1 MPDFAVRATEEEIM
15 DDLSCSGEVVDQ
27 TLRELEVI
35 NRLLGG
41 NHVSVDGVSRLLKR
55 NPDKQPA
62 LIADLGC
69 GGGDILKLL
78 ARWFRRRN
86 IKVQFLGIDANENI
100 VAYAR
105 RSSKD
110 YPEINYEAVNIFS
123 DTFNQKKFDIVVAT
137 LFFHHFSSEQ
147 LADFLRRL
155 KQQTSMGIV
164 INDIHRHWLAYHLIR
179 LLTKFF
185 SGSSMVKNDAPLSVL
200 RAFSKRD
207 WQHILERAGITDYSI
222 RWMFAFRWQVIIHC

>member
-41 NHVSVDGVSRLLKR
+41 NHVTVDGVRTLLEKY
-55 NPDKQPA
+55 PDKQPA

-78 ARWFRRRN
+78 ARWFRKKN
-86 IKVQFLGIDANENI
+86 IRTKFLGIDANENI

-105 RSSKD
+105 SRSKD
-110 YPEINYEAVNIFS
+110 YPEINYEATNIFS
-123 DTFNQKKFDIVVAT
+123 DSFREKKFDIVVAT

-147 LADFLRRL
+147 LADFLRQL
-155 KQQTSMGIV
+155 KTQTRMGIV

-185 SGSSMVKNDAPLSVL
+185 SRSTMVKNDAPLSVL
-200 RAFSKRD
+200 RSFSKSD
-207 WQHILERAGITDYSI
+207 WRHILERAGITDYSI
-222 RWMFAFRWQVIIHC
+222 RWMFAFRWQVIINC